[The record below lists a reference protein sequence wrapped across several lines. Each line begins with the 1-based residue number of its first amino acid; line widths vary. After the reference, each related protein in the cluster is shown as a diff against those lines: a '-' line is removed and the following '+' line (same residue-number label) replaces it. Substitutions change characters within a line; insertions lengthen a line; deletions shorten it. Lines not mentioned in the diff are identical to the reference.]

1 MFRVK
6 HAPQAAEESAS
17 KLLRIRRDSTRTQ
30 RSKHARKTA
39 LTSRYATKSQM
50 TFTKKTTSTTMV
62 MGLAMAPPFSEK
74 LFEPR

>member
-1 MFRVK
+1 MLRKRQRRVL
-6 HAPQAAEESAS
+6 ANPCAS
-17 KLLRIRRDSTRTQ
+17 GATALERSVPSTPE
-30 RSKHARKTA
+30 KTA

>member
-6 HAPQAAEESAS
+6 HAPQTAEESAS

-50 TFTKKTTSTTMV
+50 TFTKKTTNTTMV